1 MCTVYSCQAMACF
14 LNVSCRQ
21 TGGACFRFANGSV
34 DIYEE
39 QRSRWLKA
47 PEKVTSAV
55 PFVREL
61 GDLKV
66 LMCQQRAVLYHD
78 RPHDLP
84 PLGYGYS
91 DLYFVLAAAF
101 KVPLS
106 KAFWLSPIQ

>member
-1 MCTVYSCQAMACF
+1 MACF

-47 PEKVTSAV
+47 PEKVISAV
-55 PFVREL
+55 PFVLEL

-66 LMCQQRAVLYHD
+66 LMCQQRTVLYHD
-78 RPHDLP
+78 PPHDLP
-84 PLGYGYS
+84 PLGT
-91 DLYFVLAAAF
+91 DIPVC
-101 KVPLS
+101 
-106 KAFWLSPIQ
+106 II